1 MTDLEYARE
10 FFAKDLYATATTGI
24 IIEESSQGHSRI
36 SLKTDERHKNALGY
50 IMGGVYMTMADFAF
64 AVASNFNNPSTV
76 TLQTSASFLS
86 AARGSILYATA
97 DLTHDGSRTCV
108 YDINITDECGTD
120 IAHFVTNGYKI
131 RSKNEKTPEERAEI
145 ENPFL
150 RFR

>member
-10 FFAKDLYATATTGI
+10 FFAQDTYATSTTGI
-24 IIEESSQGHSRI
+24 LIEESSKGHSLI
-36 SLKTDERHKNALGY
+36 SLKTDDRHKNALGY

-64 AVASNFNNPSTV
+64 AIASNYDSPATV
-76 TLQTSASFLS
+76 TLQTSASFLN
-86 AARGSILYATA
+86 AAKGSILYAEA
-97 DLTHDGSRTCV
+97 NVTHDGSRTCV
-108 YDINITDECGTD
+108 YDMRIFDELGTD

-131 RSKNEKTPEERAEI
+131 LPKNEKTPEEQAKI